1 MAETEEQRQE
11 RASRELEGKNIAHY
25 SVLLSAW
32 IQTKMERDKTLVTLS
47 SGAIGLLITILT
59 TVGAENYWMIF
70 LFIISIC
77 AFITTIWS
85 SLVIYQLNSK
95 HLEDALRGSSET
107 STELEKYDK
116 RSIRAFVVG
125 AIAAMLIGAFSAYIN
140 LIKKENK
147 NMANQDKNT
156 SKVVAVNDSFNGVSQ
171 LNPEAISQ
179 RSVNGVTSLSP
190 QAIEQNTTQSSSQSQ
205 ATNTTS
211 SSNSESKK

>member
-1 MAETEEQRQE
+1 MAETEGQRQE
-11 RASRELEGKNIAHY
+11 RILRELEGKNIAHY

-59 TVGAENYWMIF
+59 TAGVENCWMIF
-70 LFIISIC
+70 LFIISIF

-85 SLVIYQLNSK
+85 SLEIYQLNSK

-116 RSIRAFVVG
+116 LSVRAFVIG
-125 AIAAMLIGAFSAYIN
+125 TIAAMLIGAFSAYIN
-140 LIKKENK
+140 LTKKENK

-156 SKVVAVNDSFNGVSQ
+156 SKVIAVNDSFKGIGQ
-171 LNPEAISQ
+171 FNPEAVSQ
-179 RSVNGVTSLSP
+179 RSVDGVTNFSP
-190 QAIEQNTTQSSSQSQ
+190 QAVEQNTTQGKNQL
-205 ATNTTS
+205 
-211 SSNSESKK
+211 